1 MPIEVTL
8 SGITIE
14 LKELQPLKASSP
26 IEVTLSGI
34 IVVAQP
40 VIKVLVEVS
49 IIALQ
54 SSLESYKVFPSFTM
68 IDLKERQPEKASL
81 PIEVTLSGI
90 TIELNEGQ
98 LEKADLPIEVTPFP
112 IVTKLKD
119 VQPTKAEAPIE
130 VTLSGIKIEL
140 KEIQQ

>member
-1 MPIEVTL
+1 M
-8 SGITIE
+8 
-14 LKELQPLKASSP
+14 P

-40 VIKVLVEVS
+40 AIKVLVEVS

-54 SSLESYKVFPSFTM
+54 SSLESYTVFASFTM

-112 IVTKLKD
+112 IVTELKE
-119 VQPTKAEAPIE
+119 VQSLKAPPPIE
-130 VTLSGIKIEL
+130 VTLFGIKIDL
-140 KEIQQ
+140 KEVQP

>member
-1 MPIEVTL
+1 MSIEVILSGITIELKEEQYQKAELPIEVTL

-54 SSLESYKVFPSFTM
+54 SSLESYTVFPSFT
-68 IDLKERQPEKASL
+68 IIVLKELQPLKVMLPIEIKPFPIVTDFKELQPLKAEP

-90 TIELNEGQ
+90 TIELME
-98 LEKADLPIEVTPFP
+98 
-112 IVTKLKD
+112 
-119 VQPTKAEAPIE
+119 
-130 VTLSGIKIEL
+130 
-140 KEIQQ
+140 